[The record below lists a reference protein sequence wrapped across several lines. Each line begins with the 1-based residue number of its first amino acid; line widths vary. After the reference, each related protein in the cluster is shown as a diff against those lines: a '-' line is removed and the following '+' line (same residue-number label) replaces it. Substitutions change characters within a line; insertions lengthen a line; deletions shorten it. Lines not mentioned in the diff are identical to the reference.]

1 LASLK
6 VLKSSYI
13 FIIFEGLEYALIE
26 KIVKEITERDKV
38 ILSAGGLEVQLTDTS
53 EHQVTSEGAQL
64 FLLNVVSLVGL
75 KIGRGKSEINN
86 ADGTILKATLVFVS
100 VGDFVKV
107 RKFVEVGYHN
117 IVKFKII
124 IYVSS
129 LVNLLKNLH

>member
-1 LASLK
+1 
-6 VLKSSYI
+6 
-13 FIIFEGLEYALIE
+13 
-26 KIVKEITERDKV
+26 
-38 ILSAGGLEVQLTDTS
+38 
-53 EHQVTSEGAQL
+53 
-64 FLLNVVSLVGL
+64 VVSLVGL